1 MHFSGRASWAN
12 LKDWLFRCWRG
23 NAAGLHGSSQ
33 PMPPEVDQ
41 ALEAFELVATLH
53 EAKVPWK
60 VVDKSL
66 ESFKRAIRVVGRTHW
81 EDID

>member
-1 MHFSGRASWAN
+1 
-12 LKDWLFRCWRG
+12 
-23 NAAGLHGSSQ
+23 
-33 PMPPEVDQ
+33 MPPEVDQ